1 MADNSVNK
9 AARSPGQGRAASTL
23 DKIFDGPLTGLAPWI
38 FLAIFE
44 GPGSTGWVSAVALA
58 ISLFFVVYD
67 RIRGKQLKILGAV
80 DVLFF
85 AGLFILH
92 FFLTVDGQVWL
103 EKWVG
108 EIANITLVLIAIG
121 SILFRVPF
129 TLQYA
134 RDMVEPE
141 YWNTPVFVK
150 TNYIITG
157 AWAVAFAVA
166 AAAGW
171 YGDAILDDNNNIWT
185 GWVLQTGAMVCAIK
199 FTDWY
204 PDHVRAKRSPNTKE
218 PNRARPGT
226 TRPANPPDHQHR
238 QSP

>member
-1 MADNSVNK
+1 MADNTASN
-9 AARSPGQGRAASTL
+9 AASSPGKGVGSSIVEKVL
-23 DKIFDGPLTGLAPWI
+23 DGPLTGLAPWI

-58 ISLFFVVYD
+58 ISVFFVVAD

-92 FFLTVDGQVWL
+92 FFLSVDGQVWL
-103 EKWVG
+103 EKWIG
-108 EIANITLVLIAIG
+108 EIANITLVIIAVG
-121 SILFRVPF
+121 SILIRVPF

-141 YWNTPVFVK
+141 YWNSPLFIK
-150 TNYIITG
+150 TNYIIT
-157 AWAVAFAVA
+157 AVWAAAFAVA

-171 YGDAILDDNNNIWT
+171 YGDAVLDDNNNIWT

-199 FTDWY
+199 FTTWY
-204 PDHVRAKRSPNTKE
+204 PDHVSEKAIVEHEGAETESTGE
-218 PNRARPGT
+218 TA
-226 TRPANPPDHQHR
+226 
-238 QSP
+238 

>member
-166 AAAGW
+166 AAAAG
-171 YGDAILDDNNNIWT
+171 T
-185 GWVLQTGAMVCAIK
+185 AMRFSTTTTTSGPGGCCRPERWCARSSSPIGIR
-199 FTDWY
+199 TMSA
-204 PDHVRAKRSPNTKE
+204 RRRSPNTKE

>member
-1 MADNSVNK
+1 MADNT
-9 AARSPGQGRAASTL
+9 ARNAASPPGKGEGSSIV
-23 DKIFDGPLTGLAPWI
+23 DKVLDGPLTGLAPWI

-58 ISLFFVVYD
+58 ISVFFVVAD

-92 FFLTVDGQVWL
+92 FFLSVDGQVWL
-103 EKWVG
+103 EKWIG
-108 EIANITLVLIAIG
+108 EIANITLVIIAVG
-121 SILFRVPF
+121 SILIRVPF

-141 YWNTPVFVK
+141 YWNSPLFIK
-150 TNYIITG
+150 TNYIIT
-157 AWAVAFAVA
+157 AVWAAAFAVA

-171 YGDAILDDNNNIWT
+171 YGDAVLDDSNNIWT

-199 FTDWY
+199 FTAWY
-204 PDHVRAKRSPNTKE
+204 PDHVSEKAIAEHEGAETGSTGE
-218 PNRARPGT
+218 T
-226 TRPANPPDHQHR
+226 L
-238 QSP
+238 